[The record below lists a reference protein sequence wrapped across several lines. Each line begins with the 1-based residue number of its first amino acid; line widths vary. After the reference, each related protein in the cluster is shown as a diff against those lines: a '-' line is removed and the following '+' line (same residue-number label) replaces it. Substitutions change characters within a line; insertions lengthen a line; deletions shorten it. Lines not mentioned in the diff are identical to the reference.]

1 MTIQWFDTHMRAV
14 LIFIALWLCWTA
26 LPSATHAADPI
37 TVREILE
44 EPSRIL
50 RPLAT
55 EVETEDA
62 KRLDADKMH
71 RWERALMRTSGAI
84 ADRYFLQGATAVP
97 TVKLVG
103 LA

>member
-1 MTIQWFDTHMRAV
+1 MLDPYNTRSLSFQLATLKEHMGV
-14 LIFIALWLCWTA
+14 LPTLQ
-26 LPSATHAADPI
+26 DDG
-37 TVREILE
+37 ILE

-71 RWERALMRTSGAI
+71 RWERALMRVSGAI